1 VQKRYFNHPHLVE
14 RRKALRN
21 HATKAEKFLWAALKK
36 RSLSGRK
43 FRRQH
48 SIGNYIVDFYCPE
61 EKLIIELDGETHNN
75 SVQEEYDTHR
85 TQFFKQLG
93 LAILRFEN
101 KTVFES
107 RDMVLETIIAE
118 FKQPPRPL
126 GTPPSKGGE
135 ITKS

>member
-1 VQKRYFNHPHLVE
+1 M
-14 RRKALRN
+14 
-21 HATKAEKFLWAALKK
+21 
-36 RSLSGRK
+36 
-43 FRRQH
+43 
-48 SIGNYIVDFYCPE
+48 DFYCPE